1 MAITIK
7 KSKKDNTP
15 VVFGAPIAGDGVE
28 VKFGYGTLDKVLEK
42 VGSTDDG
49 VIYFGYDEAKNTGA
63 IVARGK
69 VVSSK
74 VLNIE
79 SVPAVV
85 EDGKTTT
92 EAQLKISYVDSDK
105 SVKELFIPVSADAKL
120 EGLTDRVK
128 KLEERA
134 DAVDTLIGKD
144 TDDKDEK
151 TVFGN
156 IAKEADRATTAEG
169 KLSDRIDE
177 LENADY
183 TTVEKKEDGHVK
195 VAVSDKKVVTITEE
209 DIASAAL
216 LGTAD
221 DDATKETAFGK
232 IAKETDRATTA
243 EGKLDTR
250 VTNIETIMGDVQN
263 PDEDS
268 VINKVVEVID
278 WFKDVDESETGKSLI
293 EDVAHNKSE
302 IGVASKDGEPAT
314 GIHKRLEDLEL
325 KKHVVSDVTADEGK
339 YVSGVHVDDT
349 GKLTVDSVELKA
361 DGVAAAAI
369 VAGDDT
375 VAVDGD
381 KVDAQIASLAKSI
394 KTAEKSATSA
404 IEALDVEDTAE
415 EGKYVSA
422 VSQTDGKI
430 TVERAELPKLSV
442 KTGSENFVA
451 VDNHEV
457 EVKTSTL
464 GSVGLTKDADSG
476 KWKAGTNDNATGLA
490 TAGDVAGEL
499 VSDEEVI
506 AEAFNDHEARLQ
518 KVEDKTV
525 AVTSADSDVAITVAA
540 ETDVNNEL
548 TLNVT
553 GGKTRYTV
561 QYADANVEKSI
572 DVYNEKTIEAIA
584 KMVAKL
590 DKRVTWLEVK

>member
-42 VGSTDDG
+42 VGTTDDG
-49 VIYFGYDEAKNTGA
+49 VIYFGYDEANNTGA

-69 VVSSK
+69 LVSSK
-74 VLNIE
+74 ILNIK
-79 SVPAVV
+79 SVPADVDASTGEV
-85 EDGKTTT
+85 KS
-92 EAQLKISYVDSDK
+92 EATVTVSYVDADK
-105 SVKELFIPVSADAKL
+105 TVKTLDIPVSADAKL
-120 EGLTDRVK
+120 KSLADRVSA
-128 KLEERA
+128 LETTVGTKA
-134 DAVDTLIGKD
+134 DSKDVD
-144 TDDKDEK
+144 
-151 TVFGN
+151 TVFGA

-169 KLSDRIDE
+169 DLSDRIDN

-221 DDATKETAFGK
+221 DDKTKATAFGK
-232 IAKETDRATTA
+232 IAAETDRATTV

-250 VTNIETIMGDVQN
+250 VTNIETIMGDAQN

-278 WFKDVDESETGKSLI
+278 WFKDVNESETGKSLI
-293 EDVAHNKSE
+293 ADVAHNKSE
-302 IGVASKDGEPAT
+302 IGVASTDTTEAT
-314 GIHKRLEDLEL
+314 GIHKRLEDLEA
-325 KKHVVSDVTADEGK
+325 KKHVVSDATADAGK
-339 YVSGVHVDDT
+339 YVSGVHVDES
-349 GKLTVDSVELKA
+349 GKLTVDSVALESK
-361 DGVAAAAI
+361 GVAAEAIAA
-369 VAGDDT
+369 GEDT
-375 VAVDGD
+375 VAVEGD

-404 IEALDVEDTAE
+404 IEALDVEDTAV

-422 VSQTDGKI
+422 VSQEDGKI
-430 TVERAELPKLSV
+430 KVERAELPTLSV

-548 TLNVT
+548 ALNVK
-553 GGKTRYTV
+553 GGKTTYTV
-561 QYADANVEKSI
+561 QFAGEDVAKSI
-572 DVYNEKTIEAIA
+572 DVYNEKTIEALA
-584 KMVAKL
+584 KMAAKL
-590 DKRVTWLEVK
+590 DKRVTWLELK

>member
-42 VGSTDDG
+42 VGTTDDG
-49 VIYFGYDEAKNTGA
+49 VIYFGYDEANNTGA

-74 VLNIE
+74 ILNIK
-79 SVPAVV
+79 STPADIDASTGEVKSGATV
-85 EDGKTTT
+85 TV
-92 EAQLKISYVDSDK
+92 SYVDADK
-105 SVKELFIPVSADAKL
+105 SVKTLDIPVSADAKL
-120 EGLTDRVK
+120 KELDDRVST
-128 KLEERA
+128 LETTVGSKA
-134 DAVDTLIGKD
+134 DSKDVD
-144 TDDKDEK
+144 
-151 TVFGN
+151 TVFGA
-156 IAKEADRATTAEG
+156 IAKEADRAKTAEG
-169 KLSDRIDE
+169 ELSGRIDD

-209 DIASAAL
+209 DIASAEL
-216 LGTAD
+216 LGTVD
-221 DDATKETAFGK
+221 DDKTKETAFGK
-232 IAKETDRATTA
+232 IAKEADRATEA
-243 EGKLDTR
+243 EGKLDKR
-250 VTNIETIMGDVQN
+250 VTNIETLIGDAEN
-263 PDEDS
+263 PDEDN

-278 WFKDVDESETGKSLI
+278 WFKDVDETETGKSLI
-293 EDVAHNKSE
+293 EDVAHNKAE
-302 IGVASKDGEPAT
+302 IGIPSDASTAAT
-314 GIHKRLEDLEL
+314 GIHKRLEELES
-325 KKHVVSDVTADEGK
+325 KKHAVSDATVDAGK
-339 YVSGVHVDDT
+339 YVSGVHVDAD
-349 GKLTVDSVELKA
+349 GKLTVDSVALEAK
-361 DGVAAAAI
+361 GVAAEAI

-375 VAVDGD
+375 VAVEGD

-394 KTAEKSATSA
+394 KSAEKAATSA
-404 IEALDVEDTAE
+404 IKALDVEDTAE

-442 KTGSENFVA
+442 KTGSEKFVA

-490 TAGDVAGEL
+490 TAADVAGEL

-518 KVEDKTV
+518 AVEDKAV
-525 AVTSADSDVAITVAA
+525 AVTSADGDVAITVAA
-540 ETDVNNEL
+540 ETDVNDEL
-548 TLNVT
+548 ALNVT
-553 GGKTRYTV
+553 AGKTTYTV
-561 QYADANVEKSI
+561 QFAGEDVEKSI
-572 DVYNEKTIEAIA
+572 DVYNEKTIEALA

-590 DKRVTWLEVK
+590 DKRVTWIELN

>member
-42 VGSTDDG
+42 VGTTDDG
-49 VIYFGYDEAKNTGA
+49 VIYFGYDEANNTGA

-69 VVSSK
+69 LVSSK
-74 VLNIE
+74 ILNIK
-79 SVPAVV
+79 SVPADVDASTGEV
-85 EDGKTTT
+85 KSETTVT
-92 EAQLKISYVDSDK
+92 VSYVDADK
-105 SVKELFIPVSADAKL
+105 TVKTLDIPVSADAKL
-120 EGLTDRVK
+120 KSLADRVSA
-128 KLEERA
+128 LETTVGTKA
-134 DAVDTLIGKD
+134 DSKDVD
-144 TDDKDEK
+144 
-151 TVFGN
+151 TVFGA

-169 KLSDRIDE
+169 DLSDRIDN

-221 DDATKETAFGK
+221 DDKTKATAFGK
-232 IAKETDRATTA
+232 IAAETDRATTV

-250 VTNIETIMGDVQN
+250 VTNIETIMGDAQN

-278 WFKDVDESETGKSLI
+278 WFKDVNESETGKSLI
-293 EDVAHNKSE
+293 ADVAHNKSE
-302 IGVASKDGEPAT
+302 IGVASTDTTEAT
-314 GIHKRLEDLEL
+314 GIHKRLEDLEA
-325 KKHVVSDVTADEGK
+325 KKHVVSDATADAGK
-339 YVSGVHVDDT
+339 YVSGVHVDES
-349 GKLTVDSVELKA
+349 GKLTVDSVALESK
-361 DGVAAAAI
+361 GVAAEAIAA
-369 VAGDDT
+369 GEDT
-375 VAVDGD
+375 VAVEGD

-404 IEALDVEDTAE
+404 IEALDVEDTAV

-422 VSQTDGKI
+422 VSQEDGKI
-430 TVERAELPKLSV
+430 KVERAELPTLSV

-548 TLNVT
+548 ALNVT
-553 GGKTRYTV
+553 GGKTTYTV
-561 QYADANVEKSI
+561 QFAGEDVAKSI
-572 DVYNEKTIEAIA
+572 DVYNEKTIEALA
-584 KMVAKL
+584 KMAAKL
-590 DKRVTWLEVK
+590 DKRVTWLELK